1 MINKNEYLL
10 VVKMLHKSL
19 EKRRETG
26 FKESPEYEAGFY
38 NGIEFALATLEGREA
53 KYRTI
58 QNEQLA

>member
-19 EKRRETG
+19 EKRRNDG

-38 NGIEFALATLEGREA
+38 NGIEFALACLEGRDV
-53 KYRTI
+53 KYRTFK
-58 QNEQLA
+58 NEELA